1 MKLIALDLENFRP
14 FRGNQRIT
22 FAQDAAH
29 NVTVLYGTNGGGKTT
44 LLNAFTWALYGSL
57 SEDVESRDQLIN
69 STVWN
74 EAPAG
79 AVLQASVSVEFEHDG
94 RDFIAKRIVK
104 ANKRGPVQP
113 RPKPELHLWRR
124 DGAGQL
130 DRVSDAAG
138 QLSNILPERLSRFF
152 FVNGER
158 IEGLV
163 KRGGEDEVQEAVKTM
178 LGLEA
183 MERAV
188 NHLPR
193 VADKLRRN
201 VKAKGAA
208 EERLQELL
216 GELEDTDQKIQDQQR
231 RMSSS
236 RREIRHLD
244 EEVKRLN
251 LLMTQLADAKEL
263 QTRRYRLN
271 ADLERITLAR
281 EGQEKRREETVAD
294 AGFLSFLPALP
305 DRIISICDALRE
317 RGELPA
323 PLKATF
329 IDDLLKRGECICGT
343 SLAEGSPHH
352 AALETWRRRAGLA
365 EVEGSWNQLRGTVA
379 SIGDQRDQL
388 LKSLKEHDEQI
399 AELEE
404 EERRLRS
411 EISEISIELKRMPSE
426 EVVRTEEKL
435 QSVKDARDEKHK
447 EVGAAE
453 AEIAMLEKKRGELT
467 TSVDRLSATDAATRR
482 IKTRIGAVDQ
492 AAEALDRI
500 LTVLSDGVRRRLDSR
515 IRNLYDLVSV
525 KSFQPELTSDFE
537 LELWDTSVADRVP
550 APKSTGEN
558 MLLSLAFV
566 GSLIGEARDSETPN
580 RAFIKGV
587 SGDFP
592 VVMDAV
598 FGSLDDDYRRAVAD
612 FLPEVASQVIILTS
626 KAQAGE
632 VIESQLRPRI
642 GKQYVI
648 TTHTTKS
655 DVNATPELVLNGN
668 AYPYQVV
675 GSDRTGAELTEVRD

>member
-1 MKLIALDLENFRP
+1 MRLIALELENFRP
-14 FRGNQRIT
+14 FQGNQKIT
-22 FAQDAAH
+22 FAQDQDQ

-44 LLNAFTWALYGSL
+44 LLNAFTWALYGILGSDL
-57 SEDVESRDQLIN
+57 ESPDQLIN
-69 STVWN
+69 STLWN
-74 EAPAG
+74 SAPNG
-79 AVLQASVSVEFEHDG
+79 TLLTASVSVEFEHAD
-94 RDFIAKRIVK
+94 RRYITKRVVK
-104 ANKRGPVQP
+104 ATKRSSTQP

-124 DGAGQL
+124 ETDGRLESLPDARGQI
-130 DRVSDAAG
+130 
-138 QLSNILPERLSRFF
+138 SNILPERLSRFF

-208 EERLQELL
+208 QDRLQDLLKELS
-216 GELEDTDQKIQDQQR
+216 GTDQELQNQQR
-231 RMSSS
+231 RANNA
-236 RREIRHLD
+236 RREIKHLD

-263 QTRRYRLN
+263 QHQRYRLN
-271 ADLERITLAR
+271 EDLRRTTLTREAR
-281 EGQEKRREETVAD
+281 EKEREETVANS
-294 AGFLSFLPALP
+294 GFLSFLPTLP
-305 DRIISICDALRE
+305 DRIVEVCDALRE
-317 RGELPA
+317 RGDLPA

-329 IDDLLKRGECICGT
+329 IDDLLERGTCICGT
-343 SLAEGSPHH
+343 RLMAGSSHR
-352 AALETWRRRAGLA
+352 AALETWRPRGGVA
-365 EVEGSWNQLRGTVA
+365 EVEGSWNQLKGTVV
-379 SIGDQRDQL
+379 SIGEQREQMH
-388 LKSLKEHDEQI
+388 KSLKEHDEQI
-399 AELEE
+399 ADLEE
-404 EERRLRS
+404 QERRLNSR
-411 EISEISIELKRMPSE
+411 ISEISIELKRMPSE
-426 EVVRTEEKL
+426 QVVQTEEKL
-435 QSVKDARDEKHK
+435 QSVIDARDEKHK
-447 EVGAAE
+447 DVGAAE
-453 AEIAMLEKKRGELT
+453 AEIKGLEKKRADLT
-467 TSVDRLSATDAATRR
+467 ASIDKLSATDAATRR
-482 IKTRIGAVDQ
+482 IQTRIGAVDQ
-492 AAEALDRI
+492 AAVALSKI
-500 LTVLSDGVRRRLDSR
+500 LDILSHGVRRRLDSR
-515 IRNLYDLVSV
+515 IQNLYNLVSL
-525 KSFQPELTSDFE
+525 KSYQPELTSDFE
-537 LELWDTSVADRVP
+537 LELWDTSTADRLP

-580 RAFIKGV
+580 RNFIKGV

-612 FLPEVASQVIILTS
+612 FLPQVASQVIILTS

-632 VIESQLRPRI
+632 VIESQLRPRV

-655 DVNATPELVLNGN
+655 DIDATPELVLNGRS
-668 AYPYQVV
+668 YPYQVV
-675 GSDRTGAELTEVRD
+675 GSDRTGAQITEVRD